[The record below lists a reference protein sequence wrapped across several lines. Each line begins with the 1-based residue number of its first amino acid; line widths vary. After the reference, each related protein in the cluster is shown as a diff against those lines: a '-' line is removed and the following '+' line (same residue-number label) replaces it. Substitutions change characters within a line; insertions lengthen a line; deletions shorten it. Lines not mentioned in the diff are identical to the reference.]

1 MGLHLAVY
9 NRWTDGLDWTGL
21 EWNGLDWTG
30 LEWNGLDWNCYLA
43 SLKLSCVCDARDYS
57 HAVYGANDTTQSL
70 FYRITCSLLKIET
83 TKSGVNSIVP

>member
-1 MGLHLAVY
+1 MD
-9 NRWTDGLDWTGL
+9 WTGLDWNGMEWTGLDWNGL

-57 HAVYGANDTTQSL
+57 HAVYGANNTTQSL
-70 FYRITCSLLKIET
+70 YYRITCSFTVKNRNYQKWGE
-83 TKSGVNSIVP
+83 